1 MFLDMQNLVKIYV
14 RTYLQLHTH
23 QPGVNPYST
32 NTADVKSIEKNQG
45 TYYCSVFTIIS
56 ALFSSRNIIT
66 PASLLL

>member
-32 NTADVKSIEKNQG
+32 NTAHVKSIEKN
-45 TYYCSVFTIIS
+45 
-56 ALFSSRNIIT
+56 
-66 PASLLL
+66 